1 MSIRSR
7 LDTLLRDA
15 PEDADA
21 VEFEERWVTWGQL
34 RATAH
39 GLDEQFAHLPVGA
52 RIGVVLENRPEHI
65 AAVAWILATGRCVV
79 TLSPLQPAQR
89 LIADFTASGLT
100 TVVATPHALSA
111 EAVRAAMTSTAQVVE
126 LQPSG
131 IVRQAS
137 ASALAGVTRAGV
149 AVEMLTSGTTGPPK
163 RVLLTDRQMDTALV
177 SSGHAPRAGA
187 SLSPRTTI
195 VATPLVHIG
204 GFWGVLAS
212 LSAGRRIALL
222 PRFSLA
228 PWLRAVERHQPRAV
242 GLVPAAL
249 RTVLDADVPRER
261 LSSVQAVTCGTAPCP
276 PELADAFFRRYGA
289 RVLMTYGATEF
300 AGAVAGWTFA
310 LHKRWWDTKGG
321 STGRA
326 FPGVDLRITDS
337 KGEPLPV
344 GTDGHLEIRTAQS
357 PGDPNEWVRTSDLG
371 YLDEDGF
378 LWIKGRADDAI
389 IRGGFKVHPEV
400 VRHILEKHPFVRE
413 AAVAGLPDE
422 RLGAVPVAVVERHPG
437 GGSPDVDEL
446 LRLCREHLTPYEVP
460 VHVVV
465 VDELPRTPSTKVS
478 RVEML
483 ELVTASLATGAA

>member
-1 MSIRSR
+1 MSIRTR
-7 LDTLLRDA
+7 LDALLRDA
-15 PEDADA
+15 PEDAEA
-21 VEFEERWVTWGQL
+21 IEFGERWVTWGDLQ
-34 RATAH
+34 ATARALEEH
-39 GLDEQFAHLPVGA
+39 FGDLPVGA

-65 AAVAWILATGRCVV
+65 AAIAWILATGRCVV

-89 LIADFTASGLT
+89 LVADFTASGLSA
-100 TVVATPHALSA
+100 VIATPLALSGDG
-111 EAVRAAMTSTAQVVE
+111 VRAAMTRAARVVE

-131 IVRQAS
+131 IVQRVS
-137 ASALAGVTRAGV
+137 ESSSVGVTHAGV

-177 SSGHAPRAGA
+177 SSGQAPRAGA
-187 SLSPRTTI
+187 SLSSRVAI

-212 LSAGRRIALL
+212 LSCGRRIALL

-228 PWLRAVERHQPRAV
+228 PWVSAVERHHPRAV

-249 RTVLDADVPRER
+249 RAVMDADVPRES
-261 LSSVQAVTCGTAPCP
+261 LASVQAVTCGTAPCP

-300 AGAVAGWTFA
+300 AGAVAGWTFS

-326 FPGVDLRITDS
+326 FPGVDLRITDVA
-337 KGEPLPV
+337 GEPLPV
-344 GTDGHLEIRTAQS
+344 GTSGHLEIRTAQS

-400 VRHILEKHPFVRE
+400 VRHILEKHPSVRE

-422 RLGAVPVAVVERHPG
+422 RLGAVPVAVIERHPG
-437 GGSPDVDEL
+437 RESPPVDEL
-446 LRLCREHLTPYEVP
+446 LRLCREHLMPYEVP
-460 VHVVV
+460 VHILV

-483 ELVTASLATGAA
+483 ELVTASLAAGAA